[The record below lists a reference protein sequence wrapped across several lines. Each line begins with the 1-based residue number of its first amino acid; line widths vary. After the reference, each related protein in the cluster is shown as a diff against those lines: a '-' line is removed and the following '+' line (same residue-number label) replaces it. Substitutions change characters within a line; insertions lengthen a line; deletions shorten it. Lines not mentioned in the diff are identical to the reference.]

1 MIRSRNRFEADLQE
15 AEQRRKHAAE
25 QLEQSTLDAQA
36 LGMATVEGEIEGIQA
51 KQPTL
56 DELRRVQNQSRVQAT
71 STAVEDEK
79 NVLDTGVS
87 DKAAIEEAG
96 YDQSLIDQSDY
107 IAEKTDAAEVAHEE
121 EVIRSDEMQE
131 EKGRTGSGTYDE
143 DAEKLHEQ
151 LANLKKIAEE
161 EAPPVGRAIS
171 DGMAAGIEAGRS
183 GVINAAI
190 NVARAA
196 IAARKG

>member
-1 MIRSRNRFEADLQE
+1 METVNEYLNGVSSMINATAEFSTENHEALLKQYEDESAQCESLLQLLEQTNVIRSKKQIEADLQE

-107 IAEKTDAAEVAHEE
+107 IAEK
-121 EVIRSDEMQE
+121 
-131 EKGRTGSGTYDE
+131 RT
-143 DAEKLHEQ
+143 L
-151 LANLKKIAEE
+151 
-161 EAPPVGRAIS
+161 
-171 DGMAAGIEAGRS
+171 
-183 GVINAAI
+183 
-190 NVARAA
+190 
-196 IAARKG
+196 RK